1 MDEVPRLARAGAPEC
16 AALANRLRKNG
27 RHWGKWARRKGISCY
42 RVYDRDIPELALA
55 IDRYGDFVHA
65 QRYAE
70 RWASIAD
77 VDPAAEARA
86 DDAVSAAI
94 AEGLGCDPAR
104 VVLKTRARQRGS
116 AQYTATGAAG
126 EPMVVT
132 EGGLRFEVNLGAYL
146 DTGLFLDHR
155 DTRALVRAR
164 ASGRHL
170 LNLFAYTGSFSVYA
184 AAGGAARSL
193 TVDMSRTYQHWT
205 RRNFLLNGIDL
216 KRHALAC
223 EDVFAFLARAVAQR
237 ARFDLVVLD
246 PPSFS
251 NSKRMAGPFD
261 VQRDHPALL
270 RQCLALLAPDG
281 ELYFSNNRRGFRLDP
296 GIESAA
302 CFEEITAQTVPEDFR
317 RHRPHRCWRVTKGA

>member
-1 MDEVPRLARAGAPEC
+1 MDGSPWKARPDGPNC
-16 AALANRLRKNG
+16 AALANRLRKNS
-27 RHWGKWARRKGISCY
+27 RHWGKWARRHGISCY
-42 RVYDRDIPELALA
+42 RVYDRDIPEFALA
-55 IDRYGDFVHA
+55 IDRYGDWVHA

-70 RWASIAD
+70 RWASVAD
-77 VDPAAEARA
+77 AGEARH
-86 DDAVSAAI
+86 DAAVVAAI
-94 AEGLGCDPAR
+94 AEGLDGDPAR

-116 AQYTATGAAG
+116 AQYNATGASG
-126 EPMVVT
+126 EPMIVT

-155 DTRALVRAR
+155 DTRTLVRSR
-164 ASGRHL
+164 AAGRHV

-205 RRNFLLNGIDL
+205 RRNFLLNGLDF

-223 EDVFAFLARAVAQR
+223 EDVLAFLARAVAQR
-237 ARFDLVVLD
+237 ARFDLIVLD

-251 NSKRMAGPFD
+251 NSKRMAGSFD

-281 ELYFSNNRRGFRLDP
+281 ELYFSNNRRGFRLDSAL
-296 GIESAA
+296 ESEAGFA
-302 CFEEITAQTVPEDFR
+302 EITAQTVPEDFR
-317 RHRPHRCWRVTKGA
+317 RHRPHRCWRVTRA

>member
-1 MDEVPRLARAGAPEC
+1 VPDNASPPPAPGPDC
-16 AALANRLRKNG
+16 AALANRLRKNARHLG
-27 RHWGKWARRKGISCY
+27 RWARRHDVSCY
-42 RVYDRDIPELALA
+42 RVYDRDVPEFPLA
-55 IDRYGDFVHA
+55 IDRYGEWVHA

-70 RWASIAD
+70 RWASVAD
-77 VDPAAEARA
+77 DGAADAARDAAEA
-86 DDAVSAAI
+86 AAI
-94 AEGLGCDPAR
+94 AAGLGTEPAR

-116 AQYTATGAAG
+116 AQYAATGAAS
-126 EPMVVT
+126 EPMIVT

-155 DTRALVRAR
+155 DTRALVRSR
-164 ASGRHL
+164 AAGRHV

-205 RRNFLLNGIDL
+205 RRNFLLNGIDFR
-216 KRHALAC
+216 RHALAC
-223 EDVFAFLARAVAQR
+223 EDVLVFLARAVAQR
-237 ARFDLVVLD
+237 ARFDLIVLD

-251 NSKRMAGPFD
+251 NSKRMTGSFD
-261 VQRDHPALL
+261 VQRDHPLLL

-296 GIESAA
+296 ALESEA
-302 CFEEITAQTVPEDFR
+302 CVEEITARTVPEDFR
-317 RHRPHRCWRVTKGA
+317 RHRPHRCWHVRKD